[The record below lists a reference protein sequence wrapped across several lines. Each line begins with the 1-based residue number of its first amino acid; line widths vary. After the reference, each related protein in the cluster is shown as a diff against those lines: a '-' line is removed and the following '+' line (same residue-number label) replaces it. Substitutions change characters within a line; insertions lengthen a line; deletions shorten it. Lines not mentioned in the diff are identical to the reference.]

1 MLTCAQCSKPM
12 DAPPRGRRPRYC
24 SRSCQARAYRARAAV
39 RKGSPPHSA
48 GNGEL
53 PPRTP
58 PARPPEGMSVRQ
70 IVRAAVEIAD
80 REGLDAVS
88 MRRIATQLGLATMS
102 LYRFVSGKDALIELM
117 VDAVHGENGDDA
129 PVDAG
134 WRTRLEFAARRE
146 WGIYSRHPWVLRIV
160 ATPQPPVGPNVLAGV
175 ERPMRAMDGLG
186 LDAVT
191 MHWVAIA
198 VGAQVQGAALL
209 LVNELETKRRTGR
222 TTQQWRSDKSPAIRE
237 LLDSGRFPMLTRLF
251 EEQEDV
257 ADINAWFEFSL
268 ERLLDGL
275 EVFVDGRAGVGK
287 RSGVAGRAGVEG
299 RARVA
304 GRAGVTGA
312 EATC

>member
-1 MLTCAQCSKPM
+1 M
-12 DAPPRGRRPRYC
+12 
-24 SRSCQARAYRARAAV
+24 
-39 RKGSPPHSA
+39 
-48 GNGEL
+48 

-58 PARPPEGMSVRQ
+58 PARPPEGMSVQQ
-70 IVRAAVEIAD
+70 IVQAAIEIAD

-102 LYRFVSGKDALIELM
+102 LYRFVSGKDALIDLM
-117 VDAVHGENGDDA
+117 VDAVHAVHGDNGGAA
-129 PVDAG
+129 PVEAG

-160 ATPQPPVGPNVLAGV
+160 ATPQPPVGPNVLADV
-175 ERPMRAMDGLG
+175 ERLMRAMDGLG

-237 LLDSGRFPMLTRLF
+237 LLDSGQFPMLTRLF

-268 ERLLDGL
+268 GRLLDGL
-275 EVFVDGRAGVGK
+275 EVFVDGRADATGRAGVAGQAG
-287 RSGVAGRAGVEG
+287 RAGVAGRAG
-299 RARVA
+299 AD
-304 GRAGVTGA
+304 
-312 EATC
+312 ATV